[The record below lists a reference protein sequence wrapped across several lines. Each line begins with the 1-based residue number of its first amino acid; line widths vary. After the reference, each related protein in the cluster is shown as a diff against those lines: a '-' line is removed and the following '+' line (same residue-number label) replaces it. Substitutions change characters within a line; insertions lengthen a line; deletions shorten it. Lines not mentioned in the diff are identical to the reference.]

1 MKNEKDFYKCIYFR
15 LMSWERV
22 LVILTDVSM
31 ASAVFI
37 LRAKWAFGEL
47 YQECPCRNPWKCA
60 PTVGIAKLN
69 IFWVSM
75 YRFVRLLV
83 VVFWW
88 AWHIFSVGRTVHA
101 MHPGNQ
107 VLIQGTLRVNL
118 TLKIHQCLPNDMPR
132 SWYMDHCTND
142 FSRGEGEGGMGVC
155 FHRKFWSKIHYSRNI
170 ILTFSSRNI
179 PIKYNTPSTSLTIY
193 QHANDYDH
201 TSSTP
206 SIFEIHAR
214 DLWDL
219 LCGIR

>member
-15 LMSWERV
+15 LMYCSLEKDCWWYWLTFQWPQRRSSSEPSEL
-22 LVILTDVSM
+22 LVN
-31 ASAVFI
+31 FI
-37 LRAKWAFGEL
+37 KNVHAEIPVNMLLGF
-47 YQECPCRNPWKCA
+47 
-60 PTVGIAKLN
+60 AKLN

-75 YRFVRLLV
+75 YRFVRLV

-88 AWHIFSVGRTVHA
+88 TWHIFSVGRTCTVHA

-107 VLIQGTLRVNL
+107 VLIQGALRVNL
-118 TLKIHQCLPNDMPR
+118 CLPNDMPR

-170 ILTFSSRNI
+170 ILTFSSSNI
-179 PIKYNTPSTSLTIY
+179 TIKYDTPSTSLTTH
-193 QHANDYDH
+193 QHANDYDR